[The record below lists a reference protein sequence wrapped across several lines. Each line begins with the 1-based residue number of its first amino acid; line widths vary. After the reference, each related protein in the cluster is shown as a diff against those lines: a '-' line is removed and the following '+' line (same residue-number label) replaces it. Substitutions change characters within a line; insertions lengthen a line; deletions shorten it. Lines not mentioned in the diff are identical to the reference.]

1 MAIRGVD
8 HGIDTLAVLDDGFRV
23 AGAAAVE
30 SKAIVGLSGKGG
42 ITGGSRRPGVKET
55 AGAVEAETVD
65 DAGLTALLGEGR
77 GRWRRGRWRRRG
89 RRTYRQRKRRR
100 VRQRT
105 GSSGHRNR
113 RGSRRR
119 RCGSGEGER

>member
-42 ITGGSRRPGVKET
+42 ITGGSRRPCVKET
-55 AGAVEAETVD
+55 AGAVEAEAVD

-77 GRWRRGRWRRRG
+77 GRGRRGRRRG

-105 GSSGHRNR
+105 GG
-113 RGSRRR
+113 
-119 RCGSGEGER
+119 

>member
-55 AGAVEAETVD
+55 AGAVEAEAVD

-77 GRWRRGRWRRRG
+77 GRWRRGRGWRRGRRPYRRPKRRRG
-89 RRTYRQRKRRR
+89 RQRNR
-100 VRQRT
+100 
-105 GSSGHRNR
+105 SSG
-113 RGSRRR
+113 SRHPRV
-119 RCGSGEGER
+119 S